1 MLSVAVIVACAA
13 NPTEKPG
20 KPSEIQDYPP
30 IECLRVTVT
39 DATSMGIAFT
49 VRNDSDTEY
58 RYTQRYVQSHSRSP
72 QSILERAEK
81 WGHYRLNTKNS
92 ADARQLMLAFSADNE
107 STASEEEQER
117 PAADQSLSLFDAMP

>member
-1 MLSVAVIVACAA
+1 MLRILLDVGV
-13 NPTEKPG
+13 
-20 KPSEIQDYPP
+20 
-30 IECLRVTVT
+30 R
-39 DATSMGIAFT
+39 GISTKKLAKHVYNHYCTLFYQPDFRD
-49 VRNDSDTEY
+49 VY